1 MSVKVIKLE
10 KSKYIFIYG
19 IYIVINF
26 YINLYC
32 SIVKEYYI
40 VFLIFIIFLFVRI
53 IYDKYEKKNFKCK
66 NDNWKFRLC
75 VNMYKYMIIFYFGE

>member
-1 MSVKVIKLE
+1 MYVDIVNILSVKVIKLE
-10 KSKYIFIYG
+10 KSKYILLYE

-40 VFLIFIIFLFVRI
+40 LFLIFIIFLFVR
-53 IYDKYEKKNFKCK
+53 
-66 NDNWKFRLC
+66 
-75 VNMYKYMIIFYFGE
+75 

>member
-1 MSVKVIKLE
+1 MYVDIVNILSVKVIKLE
-10 KSKYIFIYG
+10 KSKYILLYE

-66 NDNWKFRLC
+66 NDN
-75 VNMYKYMIIFYFGE
+75 